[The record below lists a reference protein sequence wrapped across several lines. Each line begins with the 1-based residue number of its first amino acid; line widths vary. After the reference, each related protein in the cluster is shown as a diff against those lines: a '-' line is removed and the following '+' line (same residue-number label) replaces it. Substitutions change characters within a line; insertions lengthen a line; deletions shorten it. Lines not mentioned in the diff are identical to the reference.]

1 MFVIADMP
9 PLYDQQSGAL
19 RLFTLLELL
28 REAGWNLAFGS
39 YLDHSELPD
48 ALTSVDGKA
57 RYEGAL
63 HALGIR
69 RILYGEAE
77 IDAYLHEPDTKV
89 DWAFISYPS
98 VASRF
103 MPLVRARFPDALVAF
118 DMVDFHSLRIER
130 QAELTSDA
138 TRFAEAHRTRDQEIG
153 LALAADVTIAVTLQ
167 EKEAVLALAPT
178 AIVQVLPCIFDVSTR
193 PLPDLDQRRGI
204 FFIGNFLHSPN
215 GDSIHWFVERIWPLI
230 RAQQPDVAL
239 CIAGSGMTAD
249 ILALGERPGIQ
260 ALGYI
265 PEVQPLLDRH
275 RVFVAPLRFGA
286 GMKGKVGQSLANGLP
301 VVATHIGAEGM
312 GLLHDQHI
320 LIADAESAFAD
331 EVLRLLHDDD
341 LWYRLSTQGQQHI
354 GQTLSRSAVRIQIT
368 DIFGA

>member
-9 PLYDQQSGAL
+9 PLHDQQSGAL

-28 REAGWNLAFGS
+28 HEAGWSLTFGS
-39 YLDHSELPD
+39 YLSRSELPD

-69 RILYGEAE
+69 RILYGETE
-77 IDAYLHEPDTKV
+77 IDAYLGEPDTKV

-103 MPLVRARFPDALVAF
+103 MPLVRTRFPDAMIAF

-138 TRFAEAHRTRDQEIG
+138 ARFAEARRTRDQEIS

-167 EKEAVLALAPT
+167 EKDAVLALAPT
-178 AIVQVLPCIFDVSTR
+178 AVVKVLPNIFDVSTR

-204 FFIGNFLHSPN
+204 FFIGSFLHLPN
-215 GDSIHWFVERIWPLI
+215 GDSIHWFVDRIWPLI
-230 RAQQPDVAL
+230 RAQEPDVEL
-239 CIAGSGMTAD
+239 CIAGSGMPDD
-249 ILALGERPGIQ
+249 ILAFGERPGIQ

-265 PEVQPLLDRH
+265 SEVPPLLDRH
-275 RVFVAPLRFGA
+275 RVFVAPLRYGA
-286 GMKGKVGQSLANGLP
+286 GMKGKVGQSMANGLP
-301 VVATHIGAEGM
+301 VVATHIGAEGT
-312 GLLHDQHI
+312 GLVHGRHI
-320 LIADAESAFAD
+320 LIADEESAFAN
-331 EVLRLLHDDD
+331 EVLQLLRDDD
-341 LWYRLSTQGQQHI
+341 LWRHLSEQGRRHI
-354 GQTLSRSAVRIQIT
+354 DQTLSRSTVRGYIE